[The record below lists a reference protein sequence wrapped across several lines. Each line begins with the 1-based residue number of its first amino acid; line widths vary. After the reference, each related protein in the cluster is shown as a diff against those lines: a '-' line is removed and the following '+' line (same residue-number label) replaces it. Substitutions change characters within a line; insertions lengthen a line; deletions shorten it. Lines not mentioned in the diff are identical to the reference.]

1 MSSTQK
7 RTIDAASVLCGASA
21 AVCAVIAAIIAI
33 WAFSGGYDAT
43 RIGLAQIQYDVVY
56 DFRCLPIFNATE
68 SSKKERT
75 NGMRQRCKKG
85 VHHKKRSGMPLE
97 SQVMRRFVLSG
108 IRAVQASFKSFSLLA
123 YGSCP
128 PYPAVGYIF
137 QVA

>member
-1 MSSTQK
+1 MQL
-7 RTIDAASVLCGASA
+7 VLDWLKSNTMLCMISN
-21 AVCAVIAAIIAI
+21 AILYLI
-33 WAFSGGYDAT
+33 
-43 RIGLAQIQYDVVY
+43 
-56 DFRCLPIFNATE
+56 ATE

-97 SQVMRRFVLSG
+97 PQVMRRVVLSY